1 MYCPTH
7 FIERVHTSAS
17 EVGTG
22 GPQIAVGP
30 APCREAHYLHARVPE
45 KEPFTCHLGCQ
56 CSSGCL
62 ARMADPAHPS
72 VFRRALSRDMQ
83 TTIRDLTVPLHA
95 PNALTENPKK
105 GLILPSTLVMQP
117 KQLSLFPKS
126 PAIMPGTIR
135 EKLIALLAEDLD
147 FHSANSNYAS
157 HQFHS
162 FPAKYPPQL
171 PQKFIAALT
180 EPGDAVLDPMMG
192 SGTTLVEALL
202 SKRQPI
208 GFDTDPLA
216 VRITK
221 VKTTPLDKRKVLET
235 GNALL
240 SKAHLLSHDQR
251 RLIRE
256 EYHQD
261 WDVSTSKFV
270 EYWFDKETQSDLCV
284 LMGEIR
290 RIFGESDCQL
300 SSVEALVAFFEVV
313 FSAII
318 ITKSGGVSLAL
329 DLAHTRPHRAK
340 VIYDMKGDLLWG
352 KEQLHQQH
360 SRLQFISKRLRSVFD
375 EFSDRFH
382 RNVANLPPPEPDY
395 LRPVIEYGDAQRLP
409 LLDDCIDLIVTSPP
423 YASNAID
430 YMRAHKFSLVWM
442 GFSVNDLGKRR
453 SQTIGGESTAG
464 VVFDDLPSDT
474 LKVVEEVA
482 KRDAKKG
489 KVLHRYYSEMTRVLR
504 EMHRVLRPGKAAIV
518 VVGSSVMRGRDT
530 ETGHCLADIGRAL
543 GFEVPAIGIRNLDR
557 NRRMLPA
564 GATLNQSSQI
574 QQRMHQEYVI
584 GYIKPTKVE
593 I

>member
-1 MYCPTH
+1 MLGV
-7 FIERVHTSAS
+7 E
-17 EVGTG
+17 
-22 GPQIAVGP
+22 GP
-30 APCREAHYLHARVPE
+30 ANDHQGR
-45 KEPFTCHLGCQ
+45 T
-56 CSSGCL
+56 
-62 ARMADPAHPS
+62 PS
-72 VFRRALSRDMQ
+72 
-83 TTIRDLTVPLHA
+83 
-95 PNALTENPKK
+95 ALTENLKK
-105 GLILPSTLVMQP
+105 GLILPNTLVMQP
-117 KQLSLFPKS
+117 RQLSLFPRS

-202 SKRQPI
+202 AKRQPI

-221 VKTTPLDKRKVLET
+221 VKTTPLDKRKVLEA
-235 GNALL
+235 GNAIL
-240 SKAHLLSHDQR
+240 SKAHLLSHDKR
-251 RLIRE
+251 RLLRE

-284 LMGEIR
+284 LMREIR
-290 RIFGESDCQL
+290 RMSGESDCQL
-300 SSVEALVAFFEVV
+300 SSAEALVAFFEIV

-340 VIYDMKGDLLWG
+340 VIYNMKGDLLWG
-352 KEQLHQQH
+352 KEQLHQQR
-360 SRLQFISKRLRSVFD
+360 SRLQFISKKLRSVFD

-382 RNVANLPPPEPDY
+382 RNVANLPPSEPDY

-409 LLDDCIDLIVTSPP
+409 LSDDCIDLIVTSPP

-482 KRDAKKG
+482 KCDAKKG

-504 EMHRVLRPGKAAIV
+504 EMHRVLKPGKAAIV
-518 VVGSSVMRGRDT
+518 VVGSSIMRGRDT
-530 ETGHCLADIGRAL
+530 ETGHCLADIGRAI
-543 GFEVPAIGIRNLDR
+543 GFDVPAIGIRNLDR

-584 GYIKPTKVE
+584 GYIKPTKLLYFG
-593 I
+593 IAISLL

>member
-1 MYCPTH
+1 M
-7 FIERVHTSAS
+7 
-17 EVGTG
+17 
-22 GPQIAVGP
+22 
-30 APCREAHYLHARVPE
+30 AR
-45 KEPFTCHLGCQ
+45 KLQWYRHLCN
-56 CSSGCL
+56 
-62 ARMADPAHPS
+62 
-72 VFRRALSRDMQ
+72 ALS
-83 TTIRDLTVPLHA
+83 
-95 PNALTENPKK
+95 ALTENPPK
-105 GLILPSTLVMQP
+105 GLILLDTLVMQP
-117 KQLSLFPKS
+117 RQLSLFPRS
-126 PAIMPGTIR
+126 PAIMPSTIR
-135 EKLIALLAEDLD
+135 EKLITLLAEDLD

-202 SKRQPI
+202 AKRQPI

-216 VRITK
+216 IRITK
-221 VKTTPLDKRKVLET
+221 VKTTPLDKRKVLEA
-235 GNALL
+235 GNAILT
-240 SKAHLLSHDQR
+240 KAHLLSHDKR
-251 RLIRE
+251 HLLRE
-256 EYHQD
+256 EYRQD
-261 WDVSTSKFV
+261 WDVSTAKFV

-284 LMGEIR
+284 LMKEIR
-290 RIFGESDCQL
+290 RISDESDTQL
-300 SSVEALVAFFEVV
+300 SSAEALVAFFEIV

-340 VIYDMKGDLLWG
+340 IIYNMKGDLLWG
-352 KEQLHQQH
+352 KEQLHQQR
-360 SRLQFISKRLRSVFD
+360 SRLQFVSKKLRSVFD

-382 RNVANLPPPEPDY
+382 RNIANLPLPEPDY
-395 LRPVIEYGDAQRLP
+395 LQPVIEYGDAQRLS
-409 LLDDCIDLIVTSPP
+409 LSDDCIDLIVTSPP

-482 KRDAKKG
+482 KCDAKKG

-518 VVGSSVMRGRDT
+518 VVGSSIMRGRDT
-530 ETGHCLADIGRAL
+530 ETGHCLADIGRAI
-543 GFEVPAIGIRNLDR
+543 GFDVPAIGIRNLDR

-584 GYIKPTKVE
+584 GYIKPQRLKSDG
-593 I
+593 

>member
-1 MYCPTH
+1 
-7 FIERVHTSAS
+7 
-17 EVGTG
+17 
-22 GPQIAVGP
+22 
-30 APCREAHYLHARVPE
+30 
-45 KEPFTCHLGCQ
+45 
-56 CSSGCL
+56 
-62 ARMADPAHPS
+62 
-72 VFRRALSRDMQ
+72 MQ
-83 TTIRDLTVPLHA
+83 KTIKDLTAPLQA
-95 PNALTENPKK
+95 LNALTENPKR
-105 GLILPSTLVMQP
+105 GLILPNTLVMQP
-117 KQLSLFPKS
+117 RQLSLFPRA
-126 PAIMPGTIR
+126 PAVMPGTIR

-202 SKRQPI
+202 AKRQPI

-221 VKTTPLDKRKVLET
+221 VKTTPLDKRKVLEA
-235 GNALL
+235 GNAIL
-240 SKAHLLSHDQR
+240 SKAHLPSHDKR
-251 RLIRE
+251 RLLRE

-284 LMGEIR
+284 LMTEIR
-290 RIFGESDCQL
+290 RISGESDCQL
-300 SSVEALVAFFEVV
+300 SSVEALAAFFELV

-340 VIYDMKGDLLWG
+340 VVYDMKGDLLWG

-360 SRLQFISKRLRSVFD
+360 SRLQFISKKLRSVFD

-382 RNVANLPPPEPDY
+382 RNVANLPLPESDY

-409 LLDDCIDLIVTSPP
+409 LSDDCIDLIVTSPP

-482 KRDAKKG
+482 KLDAKKG

-504 EMHRVLRPGKAAIV
+504 EMYRVLRPGKAAIV
-518 VVGSSVMRGRDT
+518 VVGSSIMRGRDT
-530 ETGHCLADIGRAL
+530 ETGHCLADIGRSI

-584 GYIKPTKVE
+584 GYIKPTKAE

>member
-1 MYCPTH
+1 
-7 FIERVHTSAS
+7 
-17 EVGTG
+17 
-22 GPQIAVGP
+22 
-30 APCREAHYLHARVPE
+30 
-45 KEPFTCHLGCQ
+45 
-56 CSSGCL
+56 
-62 ARMADPAHPS
+62 
-72 VFRRALSRDMQ
+72 MQ

-95 PNALTENPKK
+95 PSALTENPKK
-105 GLILPSTLVMQP
+105 GLIFPNTLVMQP
-117 KQLSLFPKS
+117 RQLSLFPRS

-202 SKRQPI
+202 AKRQPI

-221 VKTTPLDKRKVLET
+221 VKTTPLDKRKVLEA
-235 GNALL
+235 GNAIL

-251 RLIRE
+251 RLLRE

-284 LMGEIR
+284 LMTEIR
-290 RIFGESDCQL
+290 RISGESDCQL
-300 SSVEALVAFFEVV
+300 SSVEALVAFFELV

-360 SRLQFISKRLRSVFD
+360 SRLQFISKKLRSVFD

-382 RNVANLPPPEPDY
+382 RNVANLPFPEPDY

-409 LLDDCIDLIVTSPP
+409 LSDDCIDLIVTSPP

-474 LKVVEEVA
+474 IKVVEEVA

-518 VVGSSVMRGRDT
+518 VVGSSIMRGRDI
-530 ETGHCLADIGRAL
+530 ETGHCLADIGRAI
-543 GFEVPAIGIRNLDR
+543 GFDVPAIGIRNLDR

-584 GYIKPTKVE
+584 GYIKPQRLKSDG
-593 I
+593 

>member
-1 MYCPTH
+1 MNAQP
-7 FIERVHTSAS
+7 S
-17 EVGTG
+17 E
-22 GPQIAVGP
+22 A
-30 APCREAHYLHARVPE
+30 
-45 KEPFTCHLGCQ
+45 
-56 CSSGCL
+56 L
-62 ARMADPAHPS
+62 A
-72 VFRRALSRDMQ
+72 
-83 TTIRDLTVPLHA
+83 
-95 PNALTENPKK
+95 E
-105 GLILPSTLVMQP
+105 GVM
-117 KQLSLFPKS
+117 LD
-126 PAIMPGTIR
+126 AIR
-135 EKLIALLAEDLD
+135 EKLIALLADDLD

-202 SKRQPI
+202 AKRRPI

-216 VRITK
+216 IRISK
-221 VKTTPLDKRKVLET
+221 VKTTPLDKRKVLEA
-235 GNALL
+235 GKAIL

-251 RLIRE
+251 FLLRD
-256 EYHQD
+256 EYHQN
-261 WDVSTSKFV
+261 WDVSTAKFV
-270 EYWFDKETQSDLCV
+270 DYWFDKETQNDLCV
-284 LMGEIR
+284 LMREIR
-290 RIFGESDCQL
+290 RISGESDIQL
-300 SSVEALVAFFEVV
+300 NSCEAIGAFFEVV

-340 VIYDMKGDLLWG
+340 VIYNTKGDLLWG
-352 KEQLHQQH
+352 REQLQQQH
-360 SRLQFISKRLRSVFD
+360 SRLQFISKKLRSVFD
-375 EFSDRFH
+375 EFSDRLQK
-382 RNVANLPPPEPDY
+382 NVANLPLLEPDY
-395 LRPVIEYGDAQRLP
+395 IRPTVEYGDAQRLP
-409 LLDDCIDLIVTSPP
+409 LSDDCIDLIVTSPP

-442 GFSVNDLGKRR
+442 GFSVGELGKRR
-453 SQTIGGESTAG
+453 SQTIGGESTAN

-474 LKVVEEVA
+474 LKIVEEVA

-504 EMHRVLRPGKAAIV
+504 EMHRVLKPGKAAIV

-530 ETGHCLADIGRAL
+530 ETGYCLADIGRAI
-543 GFEVPAIGIRNLDR
+543 GFEVPAIGVRNLDR

-564 GATLNQSSQI
+564 STTLSQASQI

-584 GYIKPTKVE
+584 GYTKPAKAK